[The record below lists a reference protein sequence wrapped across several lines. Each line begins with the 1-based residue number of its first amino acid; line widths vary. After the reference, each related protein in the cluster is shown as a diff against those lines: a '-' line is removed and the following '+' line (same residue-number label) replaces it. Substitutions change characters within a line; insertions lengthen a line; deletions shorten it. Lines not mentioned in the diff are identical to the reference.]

1 LPTVTLPRNLTET
14 LKRLEDGDLE
24 TLQRAVNA
32 EVKRR
37 RAAKPAPQAASP
49 AQPPAGQSDSSDG
62 MNEVPTGKVNLIR
75 ASYRAGMKPSAIA
88 RTLRVSL
95 ALVNRVLGSAE
106 KAKR

>member
-1 LPTVTLPRNLTET
+1 
-14 LKRLEDGDLE
+14 
-24 TLQRAVNA
+24 
-32 EVKRR
+32 
-37 RAAKPAPQAASP
+37 
-49 AQPPAGQSDSSDG
+49 
-62 MNEVPTGKVNLIR
+62 MNEVPTGKANLIR

>member
-1 LPTVTLPRNLTET
+1 MLPRNLTET

-37 RAAKPAPQAASP
+37 RSTKQAASP
-49 AQPPAGQSDSSDG
+49 VQPPAGQSDSSDG

-75 ASYRAGMKPSAIA
+75 ASYRAGMKPSAVA

-95 ALVNRVLGSAE
+95 TLVNRVLSSTE